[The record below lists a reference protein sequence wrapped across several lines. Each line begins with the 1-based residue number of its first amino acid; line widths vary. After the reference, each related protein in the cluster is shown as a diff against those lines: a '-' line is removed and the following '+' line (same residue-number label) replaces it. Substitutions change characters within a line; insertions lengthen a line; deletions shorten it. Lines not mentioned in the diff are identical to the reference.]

1 MTVTV
6 NPLPTPSITGDNV
19 ICNGESTTLIA
30 AGGST
35 YVWSNGA
42 TTATITVNPSA
53 TTTYSVTTTD
63 ANGCQGSTSM
73 TVTVNPLPTPSIT
86 GDNII
91 CNGESTTLTAAGGST
106 YV

>member
-1 MTVTV
+1 MA
-6 NPLPTPSITGDNV
+6 
-19 ICNGESTTLIA
+19 STRLTAVGTDYL
-30 AGGST
+30 
-35 YVWSNGA
+35 WSNGSSSYW
-42 TTATITVNPSA
+42 IDVNPSA

-86 GDNII
+86 GDNVI

-106 YV
+106 YVWSNGATIATITVNQCNDYV